1 MIQYHPDL
9 VQGSDEWIAAR
20 CGLIT
25 ASTISTLVTPTL
37 KIASNDKERAQ
48 FYEILAQRITGYVEP
63 AYISDDML
71 RGLDDEILAR
81 ELYSKK
87 YAEVTQTGF
96 VTNDEFGFTIGFSPD
111 GLVDDDGLIEV
122 KSRRQKFQ
130 IQTILDWEVPSE
142 YVMQIQTGLLVTR
155 RKWCDYLSYS
165 GGLPMACIRMF
176 PDPKIQEAIVLAAT
190 RFEAKIA
197 EKMAQYNVKLMDRI
211 SLTPTERTVVQ
222 EMYV

>member
-1 MIQYHPDL
+1 MIKYHPDL
-9 VQGSDEWIAAR
+9 IQGSEEWIAAR

-165 GGLPMACIRMF
+165 GGLPMACIRVY
-176 PDPKIQEAIVLAAT
+176 PDPKIQEAVIVAAT
-190 RFEAKIA
+190 RFEGKIA
-197 EKMAQYNVKLMDRI
+197 EKMAQYSVKLMDWV

>member
-1 MIQYHPDL
+1 MIKYHPDL
-9 VQGSDEWIAAR
+9 IQGSDEWIAAR

-25 ASTISTLVTPTL
+25 ASTISTLVTPAL

-48 FYEILAQRITGYVEP
+48 FYEILAQRITGCVEP

-111 GLVDDDGLIEV
+111 GLVDDDGIIEV

-165 GGLPMACIRMF
+165 GGLPMACIRVF
-176 PDPKIQEAIVLAAT
+176 PDPKIQEAIIVAAT
-190 RFEAKIA
+190 RFEVKIA
-197 EKMAQYNVKLMDRI
+197 EKMAQYSIKLMDRV
-211 SLTPTERTVVQ
+211 SLTPTERTIER
-222 EMYV
+222 EMFI